1 LTKLFAYTHATL
13 LDLIERTR
21 EREEGQSITEYVFL
35 VVGVAAVVGGIV
47 AALMTILQGK
57 LTALINAM

>member
-1 LTKLFAYTHATL
+1 MLFTIAQASL
-13 LDLIERTR
+13 LDLFKQVRDH
-21 EREEGQSITEYVFL
+21 EEGQSITEYVFL